1 MAASSAQ
8 EPSEWDEDPAWSRPD
23 PMTAE
28 EREAW
33 LDRTWPRLMNRPT
46 SRRKRTGGLRP
57 LTAEEL
63 AEVREARCRWACGLG
78 RAGGPPGS
86 RPARLGAGLPG

>member
-33 LDRTWPRLMNRPT
+33 LDRLCAQDDDPSDAPEEYWDPDRA
-46 SRRKRTGGLRP
+46 RR
-57 LTAEEL
+57 
-63 AEVREARCRWACGLG
+63 
-78 RAGGPPGS
+78 
-86 RPARLGAGLPG
+86 LPGRTS